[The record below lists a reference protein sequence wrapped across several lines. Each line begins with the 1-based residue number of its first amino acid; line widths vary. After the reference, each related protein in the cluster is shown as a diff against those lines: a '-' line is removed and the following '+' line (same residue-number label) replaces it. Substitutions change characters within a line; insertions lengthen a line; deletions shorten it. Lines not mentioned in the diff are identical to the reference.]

1 MKVLVENLLFKN
13 LIRHLKL
20 IFKNLFFDTNEVLF
34 LKYCNE
40 KKFIKKKKNKNYI
53 LIKTFTNY

>member
-1 MKVLVENLLFKN
+1 MKVLFENLLFKN

-20 IFKNLFFDTNEVLF
+20 IFKNLFFDNNEVLF

-40 KKFIKKKKNKNYI
+40 KKFIKKKK
-53 LIKTFTNY
+53 IKIIF